1 MYCIVEAHYEMTSR
15 PLWNA
20 RYQATSPGEPLHPSP
35 ILPGIQ
41 IAYLGAH
48 LWLGLHWQMFLC
60 NATLL
65 DDTVSATLVLLAP
78 GLWTVL
84 RSYPKISVAW
94 VVVGINDGDQQDE
107 DAGED

>member
-1 MYCIVEAHYEMTSR
+1 
-15 PLWNA
+15 
-20 RYQATSPGEPLHPSP
+20 
-35 ILPGIQ
+35 
-41 IAYLGAH
+41 
-48 LWLGLHWQMFLC
+48 MFLC